1 LEIEMSLSAALN
13 SSLSSLLTL
22 QQQSRVASANVANA
36 QTPGYTQKRVNL
48 VTPAIQGLPTG
59 VGVQSVTRAVNQTLQ
74 NEVLGRTSEAAA
86 DEVRE
91 QYLTRIGSF
100 LSVQDGTPRVTTIYQ
115 SFQQA
120 WKDFEANPEN
130 ATLARAVATQGQL
143 LATEVNNL
151 AAQPQQIDGL
161 LQTDIN
167 QNLTQLNQLVQ
178 QAYSIN
184 AQLVNQSSTGQP
196 IGELQDQMDQVVS
209 QMSKITKV
217 QVLGTGT
224 AALQI
229 LTAGGQSLVSGA
241 VPPSFSYNPNTN
253 QIQVTINGGT
263 QPVQNTAFAGGQLD
277 ALLRLRA
284 GYESQAST
292 STFSQSVMGSTEPAD
307 GALRKYLNQIDA
319 IANQIAYTVN
329 STYNKSASYGSEL
342 AANFFTFSSLQV
354 PASATTSTAVSSG
367 TATVG
372 TPTGGLTDA
381 GAAFGALTPTAT
393 NYYRVT
399 ITDGLGK
406 GSSAII
412 TANTATS
419 ITAPGLAATDTT
431 SKYTIQQVTGPL
443 LNNAATAATT
453 TTLTDTT
460 NTWTVNQF
468 QPTATGIA
476 YQVRIVSGTGAGQIG
491 RITGNTANQLTVN
504 PAFTTAPGAGSVYVI
519 EPAYGNNPSAASMLQ
534 INPTLANGA
543 VTTKKGAA
551 GAMSQALN
559 LTASTTFDPIPIPT
573 GAAALNNTGIVSGPM
588 TISNTIGSAVSYTAR
603 SIAGSQNTAEYSETL
618 RHQTDQSYRNTVG
631 VSIDQEMANLVTLQ
645 NAYQASA
652 QVLQTVRTMFDTL
665 INLGRG

>member
-1 LEIEMSLSAALN
+1 MSLSAALN

-36 QTPGYTQKRVNL
+36 QTAGYTRKNVNL
-48 VTPAIQGLPTG
+48 ITPAVQGLPTG
-59 VGVQSVTRAVNQTLQ
+59 VAVQSITRTVNQTLQ
-74 NEVLGRTSEAAA
+74 NELYARNSEAASSA
-86 DEVRE
+86 VQQ
-91 QYLTRIGSF
+91 QYLERIGSF
-100 LSVQDGTPRVTTIYQ
+100 LSVQDGTPRVTTMYQ
-115 SFQQA
+115 AFQQA
-120 WKDFEANPEN
+120 WKDYEANPEN
-130 ATLARAVATQGQL
+130 ATLARAVSTQGQL
-143 LATEVNNL
+143 LATEINNL
-151 AAQPQQIDGL
+151 AAQPQQIDAL
-161 LQTDIN
+161 IQTDIN

-224 AALQI
+224 AALQV
-229 LTAGGQSLVSGA
+229 LTAGGQTLVSGA

-292 STFSQSVMGSTEPAD
+292 STFSQTVMGSSDPAD
-307 GALRKYLNQIDA
+307 GALRKYVNQIDA

-329 STYNKSASYGSEL
+329 STYNKSASYGNEL
-342 AANFFTFSSLQV
+342 AANFFTFSTLAI
-354 PASATTSTAVSSG
+354 PASATTATTITSG
-367 TATVG
+367 TASAG
-372 TPTGGLTDA
+372 TAGGGLTDGA
-381 GAAFGALTPTAT
+381 AAFGALTPTAA

-419 ITAPGLAATDTT
+419 ITAPGLAATDAT
-431 SKYTIQQVTGPL
+431 SRYTIQQVTGPL
-443 LNNAATAATT
+443 MTNAATAGTT

-460 NTWTVNQF
+460 NTWTANAF

-476 YQVRIVSGTGAGQIG
+476 YQVRIISGTGAGQVAQ
-491 RITGNTANQLTVN
+491 ITGNTANQLTVS

-519 EPAYGNNPSAASMLQ
+519 EPAYGNNPPVASMLQ

-543 VTTKKGAA
+543 VMTKKGAA
-551 GAMSQALN
+551 GDMSQALN
-559 LTASTTFDPIPIPT
+559 LTASATFDPIPIPT
-573 GAAALNNTGIVSGPM
+573 GVAALNNTGIVSGAM
-588 TISNTIGSAVSYTAR
+588 TIANTIGSSVSYTAR
-603 SIAGSQNTAEYSETL
+603 SIAGSQNTADYSETL
-618 RHQTDQSYRNTVG
+618 RHQTDQTYRNTVG
-631 VSIDQEMANLVTLQ
+631 VSIDQEMASLVTLQ

>member
-1 LEIEMSLSAALN
+1 MSLSAALN

-36 QTPGYTQKRVNL
+36 QTAGYTRKNVNL
-48 VTPAIQGLPTG
+48 ITPAVQGLPTG
-59 VGVQSVTRAVNQTLQ
+59 VAVQSVTRVVSQTLQ
-74 NEVLGRTSEAAA
+74 NELYARNSEAAA
-86 DEVRE
+86 NAVQQ
-91 QYLTRIGSF
+91 QYLERIGSF
-100 LSVQDGTPRVTTIYQ
+100 LSVEDGTPRVTTTFQ
-115 SFQQA
+115 AFQQA
-120 WKDFEANPEN
+120 WKDYEANPEN
-130 ATLARAVATQGQL
+130 ATLARAVSTQGQL

-151 AAQPQQIDGL
+151 AAQPKQIDAL
-161 LQTDIN
+161 IQTDIN
-167 QNLTQLNQLVQ
+167 QNLTQLNQLVT

-184 AQLVNQSSTGQP
+184 SQLVNQSSTGQP
-196 IGELQDQMDQVVS
+196 IGELQDQMDAIVS
-209 QMSKITKV
+209 QISKITKV

-224 AALQI
+224 AALQV
-229 LTAGGQSLVSGA
+229 LTAGGQTLVSGA
-241 VPPSFSYNPNTN
+241 VPPSFTYNPNTN
-253 QIQVTINGGT
+253 QIQATINGST

-292 STFSQSVMGSTEPAD
+292 STFSQTVMSSSDPTD
-307 GALRKYLNQIDA
+307 GALRKYVNQIDA
-319 IANQIAYTVN
+319 LANQIAYTVN
-329 STYNKSASYGSEL
+329 STYNKSASYGNEL
-342 AANFFTFSSLQV
+342 AANFFTFSTLAV
-354 PASATTSTAVSSG
+354 PAATTTATTVATG
-367 TATVG
+367 TASTG
-372 TPTGGLTDA
+372 TSGSGLTDA
-381 GAAFGALTPTAT
+381 AAAFGALTPTAT

-431 SKYTIQQVTGPL
+431 SRYTIQQVTGPL
-443 LNNAATAATT
+443 MTNAATAATT

-460 NTWTVNQF
+460 NTWTANAF
-468 QPTATGIA
+468 QPTASGVA
-476 YQVRIVSGTGAGQIG
+476 YQVRIISGTGAGQVAQ
-491 RITGNTANQLTVN
+491 ITSNTANQLTLS

-519 EPAYGNNPSAASMLQ
+519 EPAYGSNPPSASMLQ

-543 VTTKKGAA
+543 VTTKRGAA
-551 GAMSQALN
+551 GDMSQALN
-559 LTASTTFDPIPIPT
+559 LTASATFDPIPIPT
-573 GAAALNNTGIVSGPM
+573 GVGALNNTGIVSGAM
-588 TISNTIGSAVSYTAR
+588 TIANTIGSAVSYTAR
-603 SIAGSQNTAEYSETL
+603 SIAGSQNTADYSETL

>member
-1 LEIEMSLSAALN
+1 MSLSAALN

-36 QTPGYTQKRVNL
+36 QTSGYTRKNVNL
-48 VTPAIQGLPTG
+48 ITPAVQGLPTG
-59 VGVQSVTRAVNQTLQ
+59 VAVQSVTRAVNQTLQ
-74 NEVLGRTSEAAA
+74 NELLARNSEAAA
-86 DEVRE
+86 NAVQQ
-91 QYLTRIGSF
+91 QYLERIGSF
-100 LSVQDGTPRVTTIYQ
+100 LSVQDGTPRVTTMFQ
-115 SFQQA
+115 AFQQA
-120 WKDFEANPEN
+120 WKDYEANPEN
-130 ATLARAVATQGQL
+130 ATLARAVSTQGQL
-143 LATEVNNL
+143 LATEINNL
-151 AAQPQQIDGL
+151 AAQPQQIDAL
-161 LQTDIN
+161 IQTDIN
-167 QNLTQLNQLVQ
+167 QNLTQLNQLVT

-196 IGELQDQMDQVVS
+196 IGELQDQMDQIVG
-209 QMSKITKV
+209 QISKITKV

-224 AALQI
+224 AALQV
-229 LTAGGQSLVSGA
+229 LTAGGQTLVSGA

-263 QPVQNTAFAGGQLD
+263 QAVQNTAFAGGQLD

-292 STFSQSVMGSTEPAD
+292 STFSQTVMGSSDPSD
-307 GALRKYLNQIDA
+307 GALRKYVNQIDA

-329 STYNKSASYGSEL
+329 STYNKSASYGNEL
-342 AANFFTFSSLQV
+342 AANFFTFSTLAI
-354 PASATTSTAVSSG
+354 PASATTATTITSG
-367 TATVG
+367 TASVG
-372 TPTGGLTDA
+372 TAGGGLTDGA
-381 GAAFGALTPTAT
+381 AAFGALTPTAT

-431 SKYTIQQVTGPL
+431 SRYTIQQVTGPL
-443 LNNAATAATT
+443 MTNAATAGTT

-460 NTWTVNQF
+460 NTWTVNAF

-476 YQVRIVSGTGAGQIG
+476 YQVRIISGTGAGQVAQ
-491 RITGNTANQLTVN
+491 ITGNTANQLTVS

-519 EPAYGNNPSAASMLQ
+519 EPAYGNNPPAASMLQ

-543 VTTKKGAA
+543 VMTKKGAA
-551 GAMSQALN
+551 GDRPQALN
-559 LTASTTFDPIPIPT
+559 LATSATFDPIPIPT
-573 GAAALNNTGIVSGPM
+573 GVAALNNTGLVTGAM
-588 TISNTIGSAVSYTAR
+588 TIANTIGSAVSYTAR
-603 SIAGSQNTAEYSETL
+603 SIAGSQNTADYSETL
-618 RHQTDQSYRNTVG
+618 RHQTDQTYRNTVG

>member
-1 LEIEMSLSAALN
+1 MSLSAALN

-36 QTPGYTQKRVNL
+36 QTAGYTRKNVNL
-48 VTPAIQGLPTG
+48 ITPATQGLPTG
-59 VGVQSVTRAVNQTLQ
+59 VAIQSVTRVVNQTLQ
-74 NEVLGRTSEAAA
+74 NEVYARTSEAAA
-86 DEVRE
+86 DAVRK
-91 QYLTRIGSF
+91 QYLERIGSF
-100 LSVQDGTPRVTTIYQ
+100 LSVNDGTPRVTTTFQ
-115 SFQQA
+115 AFQQA
-120 WKDFEANPEN
+120 WKDYEANPEN

-151 AAQPQQIDGL
+151 AAQPQQIDAL
-161 LQTDIN
+161 LQTDIA

-229 LTAGGQSLVSGA
+229 LTAGGQTLVSGA

-253 QIQVTINGGT
+253 QIQATVNGST

-277 ALLRLRA
+277 ALLRMRA

-292 STFSQSVMGSTEPAD
+292 STFSQSVMSSTNAAD
-307 GALRKYLNQIDA
+307 GALRKYVNQIDA

-329 STYNKSASYGSEL
+329 STYNKSASYGNEL
-342 AANFFTFSSLQV
+342 AANFFTFSSL
-354 PASATTSTAVSSG
+354 PLPTAATTATTVNTG
-367 TATVG
+367 TATAG
-372 TPTGGLTDA
+372 TASNGLTDA

-393 NYYRVT
+393 NYFRVT

-406 GSSAII
+406 GSSAVI
-412 TANTATS
+412 TANTATT
-419 ITAPGLAATDTT
+419 ITAPGLAATDAT
-431 SKYTIQQVTGPL
+431 SRYTIQQVTGPL
-443 LNNAATAATT
+443 MTNAATAATVT
-453 TTLTDTT
+453 TVTDTT
-460 NTWTVNQF
+460 NTWTVNAF
-468 QPTATGIA
+468 QPTASGIA
-476 YQVRIVSGTGAGQIG
+476 YQVRIVSGTGAGQVAQ
-491 RITGNTANQLTVN
+491 ITGNTANQLTVN

-519 EPAYGNNPSAASMLQ
+519 EPAYGNNPTAASMLQ

-543 VTTKKGAA
+543 VATKKGAA
-551 GAMSQALN
+551 GDMSQALN
-559 LTASTTFDPIPIPT
+559 LATATTFDPIPIPT
-573 GAAALNNTGIVSGPM
+573 GTAALNNTGIVSGPM
-588 TISNTIGSAVSYTAR
+588 TVANTIGSTVSYTAR

-618 RHQTDQSYRNTVG
+618 RHQTDQSYKNAVG

>member
-1 LEIEMSLSAALN
+1 MSLSAALN

-36 QTPGYTQKRVNL
+36 QTAGYTRKNVNL
-48 VTPAIQGLPTG
+48 ITPAVQGLPTG
-59 VGVQSVTRAVNQTLQ
+59 VAVQSVTRTVSQTLQ
-74 NEVLGRTSEAAA
+74 NELYARNSEAAA
-86 DEVRE
+86 NAVQQ
-91 QYLTRIGSF
+91 QYLERIGSF
-100 LSVQDGTPRVTTIYQ
+100 LNVQDGTPRVTTTFQ
-115 SFQQA
+115 AFQQA
-120 WKDFEANPEN
+120 WKDYEANPEN
-130 ATLARAVATQGQL
+130 ATLARAVSTQGQL
-143 LATEVNNL
+143 LATEINNL
-151 AAQPQQIDGL
+151 AAQPQQIDAL
-161 LQTDIN
+161 IQTDIN

-184 AQLVNQSSTGQP
+184 SQLVNQSSTGQP
-196 IGELQDQMDQVVS
+196 IGELQDQMDQIVS
-209 QMSKITKV
+209 QISKITKV

-224 AALQI
+224 AALQV
-229 LTAGGQSLVSGA
+229 LTAGGQTLVSGA

-263 QPVQNTAFAGGQLD
+263 QSVQNTAFAGGQLD

-292 STFSQSVMGSTEPAD
+292 STFSQTVMGSTAPTD
-307 GALRKYLNQIDA
+307 GALRKYVNQIDA

-342 AANFFTFSSLQV
+342 AANFFTYSSLAI
-354 PASATTSTAVSSG
+354 PASTTTATTITSG
-367 TATVG
+367 TASTG
-372 TPTGGLTDA
+372 TSGGGLTDGA
-381 GAAFGALTPTAT
+381 AAFGALTPTAT
-393 NYYRVT
+393 NYFRVT

-406 GSSAII
+406 GSSAVI

-419 ITAPGLAATDTT
+419 ITAPGLAATDAT
-431 SKYTIQQVTGPL
+431 SRYTIQQVTGPL
-443 LNNAATAATT
+443 MTNAATAATT
-453 TTLTDTT
+453 TTVTDTT
-460 NTWTVNQF
+460 NTWTVNAF

-476 YQVRIVSGTGAGQIG
+476 YQVRIVSGTGAGQVAQ
-491 RITGNTANQLTVN
+491 ITGNTANQLTVS

-519 EPAYGNNPSAASMLQ
+519 EPAYGNNPPVASMLQ

-543 VTTKKGAA
+543 VMTKKGAA
-551 GAMSQALN
+551 GDMSQALN
-559 LTASTTFDPIPIPT
+559 LMTSTTFDPIPIPT
-573 GAAALNNTGIVSGPM
+573 GVAALNNTGIVTGSM

-603 SIAGSQNTAEYSETL
+603 SIAGSQNQADYTETL
-618 RHQTDQSYRNTVG
+618 RHQTDQTYRNTVG
-631 VSIDQEMANLVTLQ
+631 VSIDQEMANLVVLQ

>member
-1 LEIEMSLSAALN
+1 MSLSAALN

-36 QTPGYTQKRVNL
+36 QTAGYTRKNVNL
-48 VTPAIQGLPTG
+48 ITPAVQGLPTG
-59 VGVQSVTRAVNQTLQ
+59 VAVQSVTRAVNQTLQ
-74 NEVLGRTSEAAA
+74 NELYARNSEAAA
-86 DEVRE
+86 NAVQQ
-91 QYLTRIGSF
+91 QYMERIGSF
-100 LSVQDGTPRVTTIYQ
+100 LSVQDGTPRVTTMFQ
-115 SFQQA
+115 AFQQA
-120 WKDFEANPEN
+120 WKDYEANPEN
-130 ATLARAVATQGQL
+130 ATLARAVSTQGQL
-143 LATEVNNL
+143 LATEINNL
-151 AAQPQQIDGL
+151 AAQPKQIDAL
-161 LQTDIN
+161 IQTDIN
-167 QNLTQLNQLVQ
+167 QNLTQLNQLVT

-209 QMSKITKV
+209 QISKITKV

-224 AALQI
+224 AALQV
-229 LTAGGQSLVSGA
+229 LTAGGQTLVSGA

-292 STFSQSVMGSTEPAD
+292 STFSQTVMSSSDPSD
-307 GALRKYLNQIDA
+307 GALRKYVNQIDA

-329 STYNKSASYGSEL
+329 STYNKSASYGNEL
-342 AANFFTFSSLQV
+342 AANFFTFSTLAI
-354 PASATTSTAVSSG
+354 PASATTATTITSG
-367 TATVG
+367 TASAG
-372 TPTGGLTDA
+372 TAGGGLTDGA
-381 GAAFGALTPTAT
+381 AAFGALTPTAA

-419 ITAPGLAATDTT
+419 ITAPGLAATDAT
-431 SKYTIQQVTGPL
+431 SRYTIQQVTGPL
-443 LNNAATAATT
+443 MTNAATAGTT

-460 NTWTVNQF
+460 NTWTANAF

-476 YQVRIVSGTGAGQIG
+476 YQVRIISGTGAGQVAQ
-491 RITGNTANQLTVN
+491 ITGNTANQLTVS

-519 EPAYGNNPSAASMLQ
+519 EPAYGNNPPAASMLQ

-543 VTTKKGAA
+543 VMTKKGAA
-551 GAMSQALN
+551 GDMSQALN
-559 LTASTTFDPIPIPT
+559 LTASATFDPIPIPT
-573 GAAALNNTGIVSGPM
+573 GVAALNNTGIVTGAM

-603 SIAGSQNTAEYSETL
+603 SIAGSQNTADYSETL

-631 VSIDQEMANLVTLQ
+631 VSIDQEMASLVTLQ

>member
-1 LEIEMSLSAALN
+1 MSLSAALN

-36 QTPGYTQKRVNL
+36 QTAGYTRKNVNL
-48 VTPAIQGLPTG
+48 ITPAIQGLPTG
-59 VGVQSVTRAVNQTLQ
+59 VAVQSVTRAVNQTLQ
-74 NEVLGRTSEAAA
+74 NELLARNSEAAA
-86 DEVRE
+86 NAVQQ
-91 QYLTRIGSF
+91 QYLQRIGSF
-100 LSVQDGTPRVTTIYQ
+100 LSVQDGTPRVTTMYQ
-115 SFQQA
+115 AFQQA
-120 WKDFEANPEN
+120 WKDYEANPEN
-130 ATLARAVATQGQL
+130 ATLARAVSTQGQL
-143 LATEVNNL
+143 LATEINNL
-151 AAQPQQIDGL
+151 AAQPQQIDAL
-161 LQTDIN
+161 IQTDIN
-167 QNLTQLNQLVQ
+167 QNLTQLNQLVT

-184 AQLVNQSSTGQP
+184 SQLVNQSSTGQP
-196 IGELQDQMDQVVS
+196 IGELQDQMDQIVS
-209 QMSKITKV
+209 QISKITKV

-229 LTAGGQSLVSGA
+229 LTAGGQTLVSGA

-263 QPVQNTAFAGGQLD
+263 QAVQNTAFAGGQLD

-292 STFSQSVMGSTEPAD
+292 STFSQTVMGSSDPSD
-307 GALRKYLNQIDA
+307 GALRKYVNQIDA

-329 STYNKSASYGSEL
+329 STYNKSASYGNEL
-342 AANFFTFSSLQV
+342 AANFFTFSTLAI
-354 PASATTSTAVSSG
+354 PASATTATTVTSG
-367 TATVG
+367 TASAG
-372 TPTGGLTDA
+372 TAGGGLTDGA
-381 GAAFGALTPTAT
+381 AAFGALTPTAT

-406 GSSAII
+406 GTSAII

-419 ITAPGLAATDTT
+419 ITAPGLGATDTT
-431 SKYTIQQVTGPL
+431 SRYTIQQVTGPL
-443 LNNAATAATT
+443 MTNAATAATT

-460 NTWTVNQF
+460 NTWTANAF

-476 YQVRIVSGTGAGQIG
+476 YQVRIVSGTGAGQVAQ
-491 RITGNTANQLTVN
+491 ITGNTANQLTVS

-519 EPAYGNNPSAASMLQ
+519 EPAYGNNPPSASMLQ

-543 VTTKKGAA
+543 VMTKRGAA
-551 GAMSQALN
+551 GDMSQALN
-559 LTASTTFDPIPIPT
+559 LTASATFDPIPIPT
-573 GAAALNNTGIVSGPM
+573 GVAALNNTGIVSGAM
-588 TISNTIGSAVSYTAR
+588 TISNTIGSSVSYTAR
-603 SIAGSQNTAEYSETL
+603 SIAGSQNTADYSETL

>member
-1 LEIEMSLSAALN
+1 MSLSAALN

-36 QTPGYTQKRVNL
+36 QTAGYTRKNVNL
-48 VTPAIQGLPTG
+48 ITPAVQGLPTG
-59 VGVQSVTRAVNQTLQ
+59 VAVQSVTRIVSQTLQ
-74 NEVLGRTSEAAA
+74 NELYARNSEAAA
-86 DEVRE
+86 NAVQQ
-91 QYLTRIGSF
+91 QYMERIGSF
-100 LSVQDGTPRVTTIYQ
+100 LSVQDGTPRVTTMFQ
-115 SFQQA
+115 AFQQA

-130 ATLARAVATQGQL
+130 ATLARAVSTQGQL
-143 LATEVNNL
+143 LATEINNL
-151 AAQPQQIDGL
+151 AAQPQQIDAL
-161 LQTDIN
+161 IQTDIN
-167 QNLTQLNQLVQ
+167 QNLTQLNQLVT

-209 QMSKITKV
+209 QISKITKV

-224 AALQI
+224 AALQV
-229 LTAGGQSLVSGA
+229 LTAGGQTLVSGA

-263 QPVQNTAFAGGQLD
+263 QSVQNTAFAGGQLD

-292 STFSQSVMGSTEPAD
+292 STFSQTVMGSSDPSD
-307 GALRKYLNQIDA
+307 GALRKYVNQIDA

-329 STYNKSASYGSEL
+329 STYNKSASYGNEL
-342 AANFFTFSSLQV
+342 AANFFTFSTLAI
-354 PASATTSTAVSSG
+354 PASTTTATTVTTG
-367 TATVG
+367 TASTG
-372 TPTGGLTDA
+372 TSGGGLTDA
-381 GAAFGALTPTAT
+381 AAAFGALTPTAT
-393 NYYRVT
+393 SYYRVT

-419 ITAPGLAATDTT
+419 ITASGLAATDAT
-431 SKYTIQQVTGPL
+431 SRYTIQQVTGPL
-443 LNNAATAATT
+443 MTNAATAGTT

-460 NTWTVNQF
+460 NTWTANAF
-468 QPTATGIA
+468 QPTASGIA
-476 YQVRIVSGTGAGQIG
+476 YQVRIISGTGAGQVAQ
-491 RITGNTANQLTVN
+491 ITGNTANQLTVS

-519 EPAYGNNPSAASMLQ
+519 EPAYGNNPPSASMLQ

-543 VTTKKGAA
+543 VMTKAGAA
-551 GAMSQALN
+551 GDMSQALN
-559 LTASTTFDPIPIPT
+559 LSTAATFDPIPIPT
-573 GAAALNNTGIVSGPM
+573 GVAALNNTGIVSGAM
-588 TISNTIGSAVSYTAR
+588 TIANTVGSAVSYTAR
-603 SIAGSQNTAEYSETL
+603 SIAGSQNTADYSETL

>member
-1 LEIEMSLSAALN
+1 MSLSAALN

-36 QTPGYTQKRVNL
+36 QTAGYTRKNVNL
-48 VTPAIQGLPTG
+48 ITPAVQGLPTG
-59 VGVQSVTRAVNQTLQ
+59 VAVQSVTRAINQTLQ
-74 NEVLGRTSEAAA
+74 NELYARNSEAAA
-86 DEVRE
+86 NAVQQ
-91 QYLTRIGSF
+91 QYLERIGSF
-100 LSVQDGTPRVTTIYQ
+100 LSVQDGTPRVTTMFQ
-115 SFQQA
+115 AFQQA

-130 ATLARAVATQGQL
+130 ATLARAVSTQGQL
-143 LATEVNNL
+143 LATEINNL
-151 AAQPQQIDGL
+151 AAQPKQIDAL
-161 LQTDIN
+161 IQTDIN
-167 QNLTQLNQLVQ
+167 QNLTQLNQLVT

-196 IGELQDQMDQVVS
+196 IGELQDQMDQIVS
-209 QMSKITKV
+209 QISKITKV

-224 AALQI
+224 AALQV
-229 LTAGGQSLVSGA
+229 LTAGGQTLVSGA

-292 STFSQSVMGSTEPAD
+292 STFSQTVMGSSDPSD
-307 GALRKYLNQIDA
+307 GALRKYVNQIDA

-329 STYNKSASYGSEL
+329 STYNKSASYGNEL
-342 AANFFTFSSLQV
+342 AANFFTFSTLAI
-354 PASATTSTAVSSG
+354 PASATTATTVTSG
-367 TATVG
+367 TASAG
-372 TPTGGLTDA
+372 TAGGGLTDGA
-381 GAAFGALTPTAT
+381 AAFGALTPTAT

-431 SKYTIQQVTGPL
+431 SRYTIQQVTGPL
-443 LNNAATAATT
+443 MTNAATAGTT

-460 NTWTVNQF
+460 NTWTVNAF

-476 YQVRIVSGTGAGQIG
+476 YQVRIISGTGAGQVAQ
-491 RITGNTANQLTVN
+491 ITGNTANQLTVS

-519 EPAYGNNPSAASMLQ
+519 EPAYGNNPPAASMLQ

-551 GAMSQALN
+551 GDMSQALN
-559 LTASTTFDPIPIPT
+559 LSASATFDPIPIPT
-573 GAAALNNTGIVSGPM
+573 GVAALNNTGIVTGAM
-588 TISNTIGSAVSYTAR
+588 TIANTVGSAVSYTAR
-603 SIAGSQNTAEYSETL
+603 SIAGSQNTADYSETL

-631 VSIDQEMANLVTLQ
+631 VSIDQEMASLVTLQ

>member
-1 LEIEMSLSAALN
+1 LSAALN

-36 QTPGYTQKRVNL
+36 QTAGYTRKNVNL
-48 VTPAIQGLPTG
+48 ITPAVQGLPTG
-59 VGVQSVTRAVNQTLQ
+59 VAVQSVTRTVSQTLQ
-74 NEVLGRTSEAAA
+74 NELYARNSEAAA
-86 DEVRE
+86 NAVQQ
-91 QYLTRIGSF
+91 QYLERIGSF
-100 LSVQDGTPRVTTIYQ
+100 LNVQDGTPRVTTTFQ
-115 SFQQA
+115 AFQQA
-120 WKDFEANPEN
+120 WKDYEANPEN
-130 ATLARAVATQGQL
+130 ATLARAVSTQGQL
-143 LATEVNNL
+143 LATEINNL
-151 AAQPQQIDGL
+151 AAQPQQIDAL
-161 LQTDIN
+161 IQTDIN

-184 AQLVNQSSTGQP
+184 SQLVNQSSTGQP
-196 IGELQDQMDQVVS
+196 IGELQDQMDQIVS
-209 QMSKITKV
+209 QISKITKV

-224 AALQI
+224 AALQV
-229 LTAGGQSLVSGA
+229 LTAGGQTLVSGA

-263 QPVQNTAFAGGQLD
+263 QSVQNTAFAGGQLD

-292 STFSQSVMGSTEPAD
+292 STFSQTVMGSTAPTD
-307 GALRKYLNQIDA
+307 GALRKYVNQIDA

-342 AANFFTFSSLQV
+342 AANFFTYSSLAI
-354 PASATTSTAVSSG
+354 PASTTTATTITSG
-367 TATVG
+367 TASTG
-372 TPTGGLTDA
+372 TSGGGLTDGA
-381 GAAFGALTPTAT
+381 AAFGALTPTAT
-393 NYYRVT
+393 NYFRVT

-406 GSSAII
+406 GSSAVI

-419 ITAPGLAATDTT
+419 ITAPGLAATDAT
-431 SKYTIQQVTGPL
+431 SRYTIQQVTGPL
-443 LNNAATAATT
+443 MTNAATAATT
-453 TTLTDTT
+453 TTVTDTT
-460 NTWTVNQF
+460 NTWTVNAF

-476 YQVRIVSGTGAGQIG
+476 YQVRIVSGTGAGQVAQ
-491 RITGNTANQLTVN
+491 ITGNTANQLTVS

-519 EPAYGNNPSAASMLQ
+519 EPAYGNNPPVASMLQ

-543 VTTKKGAA
+543 VMTKKGAA
-551 GAMSQALN
+551 GDMSQALN
-559 LTASTTFDPIPIPT
+559 LMTSTTFDPIPIPT
-573 GAAALNNTGIVSGPM
+573 GVAALNNTGIVTGSM

-603 SIAGSQNTAEYSETL
+603 SIAGSQNQADYTETL
-618 RHQTDQSYRNTVG
+618 RHQTDQTYRNTVG
-631 VSIDQEMANLVTLQ
+631 VSIDQEMANLVVLQ

>member
-1 LEIEMSLSAALN
+1 MSLSAALN

-36 QTPGYTQKRVNL
+36 QTAGYTRKNVNL
-48 VTPAIQGLPTG
+48 ITPAVQGLPTG
-59 VGVQSVTRAVNQTLQ
+59 VAVQSITRTVNQTLQ
-74 NEVLGRTSEAAA
+74 NELYARNSEAASSA
-86 DEVRE
+86 VQQ
-91 QYLTRIGSF
+91 QYLERIGSF
-100 LSVQDGTPRVTTIYQ
+100 LSVQDGTPRVTTMYQ
-115 SFQQA
+115 AFQQA
-120 WKDFEANPEN
+120 WKDYEANPEN
-130 ATLARAVATQGQL
+130 ATLARAVSTQGQL
-143 LATEVNNL
+143 LATEINNL
-151 AAQPQQIDGL
+151 AAQPQQIDAL
-161 LQTDIN
+161 IQTDIN
-167 QNLTQLNQLVQ
+167 QNLTQLNQLVT

-196 IGELQDQMDQVVS
+196 IGELQDQMDQIVS

-224 AALQI
+224 AALQV
-229 LTAGGQSLVSGA
+229 LTAGGQTLVSGA

-292 STFSQSVMGSTEPAD
+292 STFSQTVMGSSDPAD
-307 GALRKYLNQIDA
+307 GALRKYVNQIDA

-329 STYNKSASYGSEL
+329 STYNKSASYGNEL
-342 AANFFTFSSLQV
+342 AANFFTFSTLAI
-354 PASATTSTAVSSG
+354 PASATTATTITSG
-367 TATVG
+367 TASAG
-372 TPTGGLTDA
+372 TAGGGLTDGA
-381 GAAFGALTPTAT
+381 AAFGALTPTAA

-419 ITAPGLAATDTT
+419 ITAPGLAATDAT
-431 SKYTIQQVTGPL
+431 SRYTIQQVTGPL
-443 LNNAATAATT
+443 MTNAATAGTT

-460 NTWTVNQF
+460 NTWTANAF

-476 YQVRIVSGTGAGQIG
+476 YQVRIISGTGAGQVAQ
-491 RITGNTANQLTVN
+491 ITGNTANQLTVS

-519 EPAYGNNPSAASMLQ
+519 EPAYGNNPPVASMLQ

-543 VTTKKGAA
+543 VMTKKGAA
-551 GAMSQALN
+551 GDMSQALN
-559 LTASTTFDPIPIPT
+559 LTASATFDPIPIPT
-573 GAAALNNTGIVSGPM
+573 GVAALNNTGIVSGAM
-588 TISNTIGSAVSYTAR
+588 TIANTIGSSVSYTAR
-603 SIAGSQNTAEYSETL
+603 SIAGSQNTADYSETL
-618 RHQTDQSYRNTVG
+618 RHQTDQTYRNTVG
-631 VSIDQEMANLVTLQ
+631 VSIDQEMASLVTLQ

>member
-1 LEIEMSLSAALN
+1 MSLSAALN

-36 QTPGYTQKRVNL
+36 QTSGYTRKNVNL
-48 VTPAIQGLPTG
+48 ITPAVQGLPTG
-59 VGVQSVTRAVNQTLQ
+59 VAVQSVTRAVNQTLQ
-74 NEVLGRTSEAAA
+74 NELLARNSEAAA
-86 DEVRE
+86 NAVQQ
-91 QYLTRIGSF
+91 QYLERIGSF
-100 LSVQDGTPRVTTIYQ
+100 LSVQDGTPRVTTMFQ
-115 SFQQA
+115 AFQQA
-120 WKDFEANPEN
+120 WKDYEANPEN
-130 ATLARAVATQGQL
+130 ATLARAVSTQGQL
-143 LATEVNNL
+143 LATEINNL
-151 AAQPQQIDGL
+151 AAQPQQIDAL
-161 LQTDIN
+161 IQTDIN
-167 QNLTQLNQLVQ
+167 QNLTQLNQLVA

-196 IGELQDQMDQVVS
+196 IGELQDQMDQIVG
-209 QMSKITKV
+209 QISKITKV

-224 AALQI
+224 AALQV
-229 LTAGGQSLVSGA
+229 LTAGGQTLVSGA

-263 QPVQNTAFAGGQLD
+263 QAVQNTAFAGGQLD

-292 STFSQSVMGSTEPAD
+292 STFSQTVMGSSDPSD
-307 GALRKYLNQIDA
+307 GALRKYVNQIDA

-329 STYNKSASYGSEL
+329 STYNKSASYGNEL
-342 AANFFTFSSLQV
+342 AANFFTFSTLAI
-354 PASATTSTAVSSG
+354 PASATTATTITSG
-367 TATVG
+367 TASVG
-372 TPTGGLTDA
+372 TAGGGLTDGA
-381 GAAFGALTPTAT
+381 AAFGALTPTAT

-431 SKYTIQQVTGPL
+431 SRYTIQQVTGPL
-443 LNNAATAATT
+443 MTNAATAGTT

-460 NTWTVNQF
+460 NTWTVNAF

-476 YQVRIVSGTGAGQIG
+476 YQVRIISGTGAGQVAQ
-491 RITGNTANQLTVN
+491 ITGNTANQLTVS

-519 EPAYGNNPSAASMLQ
+519 EPAYGNNPPAASMLQ

-543 VTTKKGAA
+543 VMTKKGAA
-551 GAMSQALN
+551 GDMSQALN
-559 LTASTTFDPIPIPT
+559 LATSATFDPIPIPT
-573 GAAALNNTGIVSGPM
+573 GVAALNNTGIVTGAM
-588 TISNTIGSAVSYTAR
+588 TIANTIGSAVSYTAR
-603 SIAGSQNTAEYSETL
+603 SIAGSQNTADYSETL
-618 RHQTDQSYRNTVG
+618 RHQTDQTYRNTVG

>member
-1 LEIEMSLSAALN
+1 MSLSAALN

-36 QTPGYTQKRVNL
+36 QTAGYTRKNVNL
-48 VTPAIQGLPTG
+48 ITPAVQGLPTG
-59 VGVQSVTRAVNQTLQ
+59 VAVQSVTRAVNQTLQ
-74 NEVLGRTSEAAA
+74 NELLARNSEAAA
-86 DEVRE
+86 NAVQQ
-91 QYLTRIGSF
+91 QYLQRIGSF
-100 LSVQDGTPRVTTIYQ
+100 LSVQDGTPRVTTMYQ
-115 SFQQA
+115 AFQQA
-120 WKDFEANPEN
+120 WKDYEANPEN
-130 ATLARAVATQGQL
+130 ATLARAVSTQGQL
-143 LATEVNNL
+143 LATEINNL
-151 AAQPQQIDGL
+151 AAQPQQIDAL
-161 LQTDIN
+161 IQTDIN
-167 QNLTQLNQLVQ
+167 QNLTQLNQLVT

-184 AQLVNQSSTGQP
+184 SQLVNQSSTGQP
-196 IGELQDQMDQVVS
+196 IGELQDQMDQIVS
-209 QMSKITKV
+209 QISKITKV

-229 LTAGGQSLVSGA
+229 LTAGGQTLVSGA

-263 QPVQNTAFAGGQLD
+263 QSVQNTAFAGGQLD

-292 STFSQSVMGSTEPAD
+292 STFSQTVMGSSDPSD
-307 GALRKYLNQIDA
+307 GALRKYVNQIDA

-329 STYNKSASYGSEL
+329 STYNKSASYGNEL
-342 AANFFTFSSLQV
+342 AANFFTFSTLAI
-354 PASATTSTAVSSG
+354 PASATTATTVTSG
-367 TATVG
+367 TASAG
-372 TPTGGLTDA
+372 TAGGGLTDGA
-381 GAAFGALTPTAT
+381 AAFGALTPTAT

-406 GSSAII
+406 GTSAII

-419 ITAPGLAATDTT
+419 ITAPGLGATDTT
-431 SKYTIQQVTGPL
+431 SRYTIQQVTGPL
-443 LNNAATAATT
+443 MTNAATAATT

-460 NTWTVNQF
+460 NTWTANAF

-476 YQVRIVSGTGAGQIG
+476 YQVRIISGTGAGQVAQ
-491 RITGNTANQLTVN
+491 ITGNTANQLTVS

-519 EPAYGNNPSAASMLQ
+519 EPAYGNNPPSASMLQ

-543 VTTKKGAA
+543 VMTKRGAA
-551 GAMSQALN
+551 GEMSQALN
-559 LTASTTFDPIPIPT
+559 LTASATFDPIPIPT
-573 GAAALNNTGIVSGPM
+573 GVAALNNTGIVSGAM
-588 TISNTIGSAVSYTAR
+588 TISNTIGSSVSYTAR
-603 SIAGSQNTAEYSETL
+603 SIAGSQNTADYSETL

>member
-1 LEIEMSLSAALN
+1 MSLSAALN

-36 QTPGYTQKRVNL
+36 QTAGYTRKNVNL
-48 VTPAIQGLPTG
+48 ITPAVQGLPTG
-59 VGVQSVTRAVNQTLQ
+59 VAVQSITRTVNQTLQ
-74 NEVLGRTSEAAA
+74 NELYARNSEAAA
-86 DEVRE
+86 SAVQQ
-91 QYLTRIGSF
+91 QYLERIGSF
-100 LSVQDGTPRVTTIYQ
+100 LSVQDGTPRVTTMYQ
-115 SFQQA
+115 AFQQA
-120 WKDFEANPEN
+120 WKDYEANPEN
-130 ATLARAVATQGQL
+130 ATLARAVSTQGQL
-143 LATEVNNL
+143 LATEINNL
-151 AAQPQQIDGL
+151 AAQPQQIDAL
-161 LQTDIN
+161 IQTDIN

-224 AALQI
+224 AALQV
-229 LTAGGQSLVSGA
+229 LTAGGQTLVSGA

-292 STFSQSVMGSTEPAD
+292 STFSQTVMGSSDPAD
-307 GALRKYLNQIDA
+307 GALRKYVNQIDA

-329 STYNKSASYGSEL
+329 STYNKSASYGNEL
-342 AANFFTFSSLQV
+342 AANFFTFSTLAI
-354 PASATTSTAVSSG
+354 PASATTATTITSG
-367 TATVG
+367 TASAG
-372 TPTGGLTDA
+372 TAGGGLTDGA
-381 GAAFGALTPTAT
+381 AAFGALTPTAA

-419 ITAPGLAATDTT
+419 ITAPGLAATDAT
-431 SKYTIQQVTGPL
+431 SRYTIQQVTGPL
-443 LNNAATAATT
+443 MTNAATAGTT

-460 NTWTVNQF
+460 NTWTVNAF

-476 YQVRIVSGTGAGQIG
+476 YQVRIISGTGAGQVAQ
-491 RITGNTANQLTVN
+491 ITGNTANQLTVS

-519 EPAYGNNPSAASMLQ
+519 EPAYGNNPPVASMLQ

-543 VTTKKGAA
+543 VMTKKGAA
-551 GAMSQALN
+551 GDMSQALN
-559 LTASTTFDPIPIPT
+559 LTASATFDPIPIPT
-573 GAAALNNTGIVSGPM
+573 GVAALNNTGIVSGAM
-588 TISNTIGSAVSYTAR
+588 TIANTIGSSVSYTAR
-603 SIAGSQNTAEYSETL
+603 SIAGSQNTADYSETL
-618 RHQTDQSYRNTVG
+618 RHQTDQTYRNTVG
-631 VSIDQEMANLVTLQ
+631 VSIDQEMASLVTLQ

>member
-1 LEIEMSLSAALN
+1 MSLSAALN

-36 QTPGYTQKRVNL
+36 QTPGYSRKNVNL
-48 VTPAIQGLPTG
+48 ITPAVQGLPTG
-59 VGVQSVTRAVNQTLQ
+59 VAVQSVTRAVNQTLQ
-74 NEVLGRTSEAAA
+74 NELLARSSEAAA
-86 DEVRE
+86 DTVRE
-91 QYLTRIGSF
+91 QYLERIGNF
-100 LSVQDGTPRVTTIYQ
+100 LEVQDGTPRVTSVFQ
-115 SFQQA
+115 AFQQA
-120 WKDFEANPEN
+120 WKDYEANPEN
-130 ATLARAVATQGQL
+130 ATLARAVSTQGQL
-143 LATEVNNL
+143 LATEINNL
-151 AAQPQQIDGL
+151 AAQPQQIDAL

-167 QNLTQLNQLVQ
+167 QNLTQLNQLVT

-196 IGELQDQMDQVVS
+196 IGELQDQMDQIVS
-209 QMSKITKV
+209 QISKITKV

-224 AALQI
+224 AALQV
-229 LTAGGQSLVSGA
+229 LTAGGQTLVSGA

-292 STFSQSVMGSTEPAD
+292 STFSQTVMGSSEPSD
-307 GALRKYLNQIDA
+307 GALRKYVNQIDS

-329 STYNKSASYGSEL
+329 STYNRSASYGNEL
-342 AANFFTFSSLQV
+342 AANFFTYSTLQI
-354 PASATTSTAVSSG
+354 PASTTTATTITSG
-367 TATVG
+367 TASAG
-372 TPTGGLTDA
+372 TAGGGLTDA
-381 GAAFGALTPTAT
+381 AAAFGALTPTAT
-393 NYYRVT
+393 NYFRVT

-431 SKYTIQQVTGPL
+431 SRYTIQQVTGPL
-443 LNNAATAATT
+443 MTNQATGATVNSV
-453 TTLTDTT
+453 TDTT
-460 NTWTVNQF
+460 NTWTANAF

-476 YQVRIVSGTGAGQIG
+476 YQVRIISGTGAGQVA
-491 RITGNTANQLTVN
+491 RITGNTANTLNVA

-519 EPAYGNNPSAASMLQ
+519 EPAYGNNPPAASMLQ

-543 VTTKKGAA
+543 VITKRGAS
-551 GAMSQALN
+551 GDMSQSLN
-559 LTASTTFDPIPIPT
+559 LTASATFDPIPIPT
-573 GAAALNNTGIVSGPM
+573 GAAALNNTGIVSGAM
-588 TISNTIGSAVSYTAR
+588 TIANTIGSAVSYTAR
-603 SIAGSQNTAEYSETL
+603 SIAGSQNTATYSETL

>member
-1 LEIEMSLSAALN
+1 MSLSAALN

-36 QTPGYTQKRVNL
+36 QTPGYSRKNVNL
-48 VTPAIQGLPTG
+48 ITPAVQGLPTG
-59 VGVQSVTRAVNQTLQ
+59 VAVQSVTRAVNQTLQ
-74 NEVLGRTSEAAA
+74 NELLARSSEAAA
-86 DEVRE
+86 DTVRE
-91 QYLTRIGSF
+91 QYLERIGNF
-100 LSVQDGTPRVTTIYQ
+100 LEVQDGTPRVTSVFQ
-115 SFQQA
+115 AFQQA
-120 WKDFEANPEN
+120 WKDYEANPEN
-130 ATLARAVATQGQL
+130 ATLARAVSTQGQL
-143 LATEVNNL
+143 LATEINNL
-151 AAQPQQIDGL
+151 AAQPQQIDAL

-167 QNLTQLNQLVQ
+167 QNLTQLNQLVT

-196 IGELQDQMDQVVS
+196 IGELQDQMDQIVS
-209 QMSKITKV
+209 QISKITKV

-224 AALQI
+224 AALQV
-229 LTAGGQSLVSGA
+229 LTAGGQTLVSGA

-292 STFSQSVMGSTEPAD
+292 STFSQTVMGSSEPSD
-307 GALRKYLNQIDA
+307 GALRKYVNQIDS

-329 STYNKSASYGSEL
+329 STYNRSASYGNEL
-342 AANFFTFSSLQV
+342 AANFFTYSTLQI
-354 PASATTSTAVSSG
+354 PASTTTATTITSG
-367 TATVG
+367 TASAG
-372 TPTGGLTDA
+372 TAGGGLTDA
-381 GAAFGALTPTAT
+381 AAAFGALTPTAT
-393 NYYRVT
+393 NYFRVT

-431 SKYTIQQVTGPL
+431 SRYTIQQVTGPL
-443 LNNAATAATT
+443 MTNQATGATVNSV
-453 TTLTDTT
+453 TDTT
-460 NTWTVNQF
+460 NTWTANAF

-476 YQVRIVSGTGAGQIG
+476 YQVRIISGTGAGQVA
-491 RITGNTANQLTVN
+491 RITGNTANTLNVA

-519 EPAYGNNPSAASMLQ
+519 EPAYGNNPPAASMLQ

-543 VTTKKGAA
+543 VITKRGAA
-551 GAMSQALN
+551 GDMSQSLN
-559 LTASTTFDPIPIPT
+559 LTASATFDPIPIPT
-573 GAAALNNTGIVSGPM
+573 GAAALNNTGIVSGAM
-588 TISNTIGSAVSYTAR
+588 TIANTIGSAVSYTAR
-603 SIAGSQNTAEYSETL
+603 SIAGSQNTATYSETL

>member
-1 LEIEMSLSAALN
+1 MSLSAALN

-36 QTPGYTQKRVNL
+36 QTPGYTRKNVNL
-48 VTPAIQGLPTG
+48 ITPAVQGLPTG
-59 VGVQSVTRAVNQTLQ
+59 VAVQSVTRAINQTLQ
-74 NEVLGRTSEAAA
+74 NELYARNSEAAA
-86 DEVRE
+86 NAVQQ
-91 QYLTRIGSF
+91 QYLERIGSF
-100 LSVQDGTPRVTTIYQ
+100 LSVQDGTPRVTTMYQ
-115 SFQQA
+115 AFQQA
-120 WKDFEANPEN
+120 WKDYEANPEN
-130 ATLARAVATQGQL
+130 ATLARAVSTQGQL
-143 LATEVNNL
+143 LATEINNL
-151 AAQPQQIDGL
+151 AAQPQQIDAL
-161 LQTDIN
+161 IQTDIN
-167 QNLTQLNQLVQ
+167 QNLTQLNQLVT

-184 AQLVNQSSTGQP
+184 SQLVNQSSTGQP
-196 IGELQDQMDQVVS
+196 IGELQDQMDQIVS
-209 QMSKITKV
+209 QISKITKV

-224 AALQI
+224 AALQV
-229 LTAGGQSLVSGA
+229 LTAGGQTLVSGA

-292 STFSQSVMGSTEPAD
+292 STFSQTVMGSSEPSD
-307 GALRKYLNQIDA
+307 GALRKYVNQIDA

-329 STYNKSASYGSEL
+329 STYNKSASYGNEL
-342 AANFFTFSSLQV
+342 AANFFTFSTLAI
-354 PASATTSTAVSSG
+354 PASTTTATTVTTG
-367 TATVG
+367 TASTG
-372 TPTGGLTDA
+372 TAGGGLTDGA
-381 GAAFGALTPTAT
+381 AAFGALTPTAT

-419 ITAPGLAATDTT
+419 ITAPGLGATDTT
-431 SKYTIQQVTGPL
+431 SRYTIQQVTGPL
-443 LNNAATAATT
+443 MTNAATAATT

-460 NTWTVNQF
+460 NTWTANAF

-476 YQVRIVSGTGAGQIG
+476 YQVRIISGTGAGQVAQ
-491 RITGNTANQLTVN
+491 ITSNTANQLTVS

-519 EPAYGNNPSAASMLQ
+519 EPAYGNNPPSASMLQ

-543 VTTKKGAA
+543 VKTKAGAA
-551 GAMSQALN
+551 GDMSQALN
-559 LTASTTFDPIPIPT
+559 LTASATFDPIPIPT
-573 GAAALNNTGIVSGPM
+573 GVAALNNTGIVSGAM
-588 TISNTIGSAVSYTAR
+588 TIANTIGSSVSYTAR
-603 SIAGSQNTAEYSETL
+603 SIAGSQNTADYSETL